1 MVLARAGLI
10 SVWRAWRLVFCFVT
24 FVLEYISPDA
34 IFNSHSNLI
43 PASPRA
49 VKIFESR
56 HVITTVKRRRR
67 LVSNENESELQN
79 GLMMMI

>member
-34 IFNSHSNLI
+34 IFNSHI